1 MINYDMYNA
10 FKGKRFHS
18 SGNGRKSKDIG
29 TFICRVGSAGF
40 ILIDN
45 ITTDSQTDTCLYL
58 SLNGC
63 FPINQT
69 ILEILNQEFVVTAV
83 VFKKKYSMY

>member
-1 MINYDMYNA
+1 MSNP

-18 SGNGRKSKDIG
+18 SGNGRKSKDPG

-40 ILIDN
+40 ILIYN
-45 ITTDSQTDTCLYL
+45 IITDSQTDKCLYL
-58 SLNGC
+58 SLYGC
-63 FPINQT
+63 FPFNQM

-83 VFKKKYSMY
+83 VFKKITVCTLY